1 MLGFSYSS
9 SNKSKVHLRPKK
21 KEEMRIAR
29 LGPINQEKPAVIVS
43 DTEAV
48 FIDDVI
54 SDFNR
59 IELENSAISK
69 VEKIDLSSRPKVKIS
84 DFRIG
89 SPVARPTKVI
99 CVGLNY
105 AKHAVESGMTAPAE
119 PVIFMK
125 APDTVIGANDD
136 VVVPP
141 NSQKT
146 DYEVELCIVIGNN
159 ALYLKSPEDAA
170 SHILGYTISQDI
182 SERHWQIERSGQWV
196 KGKSFPTFNPMGPW
210 IVTKDELAKNGLDPS
225 NLALSCT
232 IDGEVRQNS
241 RTDDLIFGINH
252 CVWYISQFMELK
264 AGDVINTG
272 TPAGVGM
279 GFKPEKYLKGGENIV
294 TTIEGIGT
302 IKNKVVNYK

>member
-1 MLGFSYSS
+1 
-9 SNKSKVHLRPKK
+9 
-21 KEEMRIAR
+21 MRIAR

-43 DTEAV
+43 DSEAV

-69 VEKIDLSSRPKVKIS
+69 VEKLDLSSRPKVKIS

-146 DYEVELCIVIGNN
+146 DYEVELCVVIGKN

-170 SHILGYTISQDI
+170 AHILGYTISQDI

>member
-1 MLGFSYSS
+1 MLRFSYSS
-9 SNKSKVHLRPKK
+9 SLARKLHLNRNVRI
-21 KEEMRIAR
+21 MRIAR
-29 LGPINQEKPAVIVS
+29 LGQLNQEKPAVMIS

-48 FIDDVI
+48 FVDDLVA
-54 SDFNR
+54 DFNR
-59 IELENSAISK
+59 VELENGAIAKLAKADLTNRKK
-69 VEKIDLSSRPKVKIS
+69 VSIS

-105 AKHAVESGMTAPAE
+105 AKHAVESGMTPPPE

-125 APDTVIGANDD
+125 APDTVIGPNDD

-141 NSQKT
+141 NSTKT
-146 DYEVELCIVIGNN
+146 DYEVELCVVIGKN
-159 ALYLKSPEDAA
+159 ALYLKSPEEAA
-170 SHILGYTISQDI
+170 EYILGYTISQDV
-182 SERHWQIERSGQWV
+182 SERHWQVERSGQWV
-196 KGKSFPTFNPMGPW
+196 KGKSFPSFNPMGPW
-210 IVTKDELAKNGLDPS
+210 IVTADELKSKNLDPN
-225 NLALSCT
+225 NLSLTCT

-241 RTDDLIFGINH
+241 RTNDLIFGINH

-272 TPAGVGM
+272 TPEGVGM
-279 GFKPEKYLKGGENIV
+279 GFKPEKYLKGGESIV

>member
-9 SNKSKVHLRPKK
+9 SNNSKVHLRPKK

-69 VEKIDLSSRPKVKIS
+69 IEKIDLSGRPKVKIS

-146 DYEVELCIVIGNN
+146 DYEVELCVVIGKN
-159 ALYLKSPEDAA
+159 ALYLKSPADAA

>member
-1 MLGFSYSS
+1 MLRFSYSS
-9 SNKSKVHLRPKK
+9 SLKPKLHLNRNVRK
-21 KEEMRIAR
+21 MRIAR
-29 LGPINQEKPAVIVS
+29 LGQIYKEKPAVVVS

-48 FIDDVI
+48 FVDDLI

-59 IELENSAISK
+59 VELENGAM
-69 VEKIDLSSRPKVKIS
+69 EKLAKADLSNRPKVKIA
-84 DFRIG
+84 DYRIG

-105 AKHAVESGMTAPAE
+105 AKHAVESGMTPPAE

-125 APDTVIGANDD
+125 APDTVIGPNDEI
-136 VVVPP
+136 VVPP
-141 NSQKT
+141 NSLKT
-146 DYEVELCIVIGNN
+146 DYEVELCVVIGKN
-159 ALYLKSPEDAA
+159 ALYLKSPEEAA
-170 SHILGYTISQDI
+170 DHILGYTISQDV
-182 SERHWQIERSGQWV
+182 SERHWQVERSGQWV
-196 KGKSFPTFNPMGPW
+196 KGKSFPSFNPMGPW
-210 IVTKDELAKNGLDPS
+210 IVTAAELAKNKLDPN

-241 RTDDLIFGINH
+241 RTNDLIFGINH
-252 CVWYISQFMELK
+252 CIWYISQFMELK
-264 AGDVINTG
+264 AGDVVNTG
-272 TPAGVGM
+272 TPEGVGM

>member
-1 MLGFSYSS
+1 
-9 SNKSKVHLRPKK
+9 
-21 KEEMRIAR
+21 MRIAR

-43 DTEAV
+43 DSEAV

-69 VEKIDLSSRPKVKIS
+69 VEKLDLSTRPKVKIS

-146 DYEVELCIVIGNN
+146 DYEVELCVVIGKN

-170 SHILGYTISQDI
+170 AHILGYTISQDI